1 MGLPSILPHAH
12 NHVATYRSLQRRHV
26 SHQPVFCPAPALRV
40 VDRSSSLFNPRS
52 CPFAHRVRTALK
64 ASGAKY
70 EIVEID
76 FKNKP
81 DWYAININPA
91 GKVKSRFALARG

>member
-1 MGLPSILPHAH
+1 
-12 NHVATYRSLQRRHV
+12 
-26 SHQPVFCPAPALRV
+26 
-40 VDRSSSLFNPRS
+40 
-52 CPFAHRVRTALK
+52 
-64 ASGAKY
+64 
-70 EIVEID
+70 VEID